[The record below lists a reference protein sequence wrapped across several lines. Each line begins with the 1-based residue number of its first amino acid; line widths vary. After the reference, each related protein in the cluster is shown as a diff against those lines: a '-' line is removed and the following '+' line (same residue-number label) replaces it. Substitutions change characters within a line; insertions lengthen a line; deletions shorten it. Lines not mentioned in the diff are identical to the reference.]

1 MFSLTPD
8 WILSYC
14 LAEITRW
21 PWSVLVHTL
30 TSPMCLMHFISVC
43 VPVYLCLSVCVPVLW
58 AQTYSNSLCFVF
70 VRMSCCSVSSS
81 GLMEECCLVESLVSV
96 PKNTARS
103 PSVCKWRTEQVQYY
117 VYQLWILNYCDVHF
131 LQDGKRTLFQV
142 FSQITNHLSQRD
154 MYQRSPSPSSTG
166 N

>member
-96 PKNTARS
+96 PRSTARS
-103 PSVCKWRTEQVQYY
+103 PSVCRWLTEQVRCC
-117 VYQLWILNYCDVHF
+117 VCLPWIHNYCEMYS
-131 LQDGKRTLFQV
+131 LQSGKSTLF
-142 FSQITNHLSQRD
+142 
-154 MYQRSPSPSSTG
+154 STPG
-166 N
+166 LLPDHKPTLPEGHIPKRPQLNR